1 MSNESDNLPPQGR
14 FQRFRKLAGLT
25 AQLGGEALGKGAKRL
40 VGGGDTELL
49 SRATAEKLVA
59 TLGDLK
65 GVAMKVGQMA
75 SMDPDLLP
83 PEVRNVV
90 ARLQNQAPPMG
101 SDVVERVI
109 HEQLGERPD
118 VLFAHFDRAPM
129 AAASLG
135 QVHRARLHDGREGVV
150 KIQYPGVE
158 QGLKGDL
165 ANLNTLVRTLSLTG
179 GALDGTA
186 YFNEIRAQ
194 LLLELDYR
202 REARLAQDF
211 REAVGSFAALE
222 VPRVVEAHSADRV
235 LVLELLEGPTLQ
247 RWLESDPS
255 PEERTR
261 VSRQLVE
268 ATFGPFLLAG
278 RVHADPHPGNYLVMP
293 DGRLGILDFG
303 AVKQLEP
310 AFVEVNRK
318 LLERLVEGIPQDLT
332 TLSHEAGL
340 TLNLPASESEPFLQ
354 ALFEIIS
361 RPLRVEAYDFSQDTM
376 PREVRELYARNVGKA
391 MKIRPPADSIFFY
404 RAVTG
409 LGQNLK
415 SIGAR
420 GDFRSILRELLT
432 LGTSRAV

>member
-1 MSNESDNLPPQGR
+1 
-14 FQRFRKLAGLT
+14 
-25 AQLGGEALGKGAKRL
+25 
-40 VGGGDTELL
+40 
-49 SRATAEKLVA
+49 
-59 TLGDLK
+59 
-65 GVAMKVGQMA
+65 
-75 SMDPDLLP
+75 
-83 PEVRNVV
+83 
-90 ARLQNQAPPMG
+90 
-101 SDVVERVI
+101 
-109 HEQLGERPD
+109 PD

-135 QVHRARLHDGREGVV
+135 QVHRARLHDGREVVV

-255 PEERTR
+255 PDERTR

-340 TLNLPASESEPFLQ
+340 T
-354 ALFEIIS
+354 
-361 RPLRVEAYDFSQDTM
+361 
-376 PREVRELYARNVGKA
+376 
-391 MKIRPPADSIFFY
+391 
-404 RAVTG
+404 
-409 LGQNLK
+409 
-415 SIGAR
+415 
-420 GDFRSILRELLT
+420 
-432 LGTSRAV
+432 